1 MTNILVVNSSALGPH
16 SVSKSL
22 VDATVEKLKASHP
35 DATVTTRDVGSNP
48 IPHFTADN
56 VVPEP
61 ETETQKAA
69 RQLSDELI
77 GEVQNADILVI
88 GAPMYNFGIPSTL
101 KSWFDH
107 LLRAGV
113 TFRYTEAGPEG
124 LLKGKRAIVIL
135 SRGGLYSEG
144 PLQALDAQEPHLRAL
159 LGFVGITDVTYVRAE
174 KLAISPEDRETAIAN
189 AQTEVEAVAV
199 KVSAAA

>member
-16 SVSKSL
+16 SVSKAL
-22 VDATVEKLKASHP
+22 VDSTVEKLKVSSP
-35 DATVTTRDVGSNP
+35 DAKIVVRDVGASP
-48 IPHFTADN
+48 IPHMTADN

-61 ETETQKAA
+61 ETEGQKAA
-69 RQLSDELI
+69 RKLSDDVI
-77 GEVQNADILVI
+77 GEVQDADIIVI

-101 KSWFDH
+101 KAWFDH

-124 LLKGKRAIVIL
+124 LLKGKRAIVVL

-144 PLQALDAQEPHLRAL
+144 PLQVLDAQEPHLNAL

-174 KLAISPEDRETAIAN
+174 KLAFSPEDREASIAN
-189 AQTEVEAVAV
+189 AQTEVHAVAS
-199 KVSAAA
+199 KVAAA

>member
-16 SVSKSL
+16 SVSKAL
-22 VDATVEKLKASHP
+22 VDTTVEKLKASNP
-35 DATVTTRDVGSNP
+35 DAKIVTRDVGASP
-48 IPHFTADN
+48 IPHLTADN

-61 ETETQKAA
+61 ETDGQKAA
-69 RQLSDELI
+69 RKLSDELI
-77 GEVQNADILVI
+77 GEVQDADIIVI

-101 KSWFDH
+101 KAWFDH

-124 LLKGKRAIVIL
+124 LLKGKRAIVVL

-144 PLQALDAQEPHLRAL
+144 PLQVLDAQEPHLSAL

-174 KLAISPEDRETAIAN
+174 KLAFSPEDREASIAN
-189 AQTEVEAVAV
+189 AQNEVHAVAS
-199 KVSAAA
+199 KVAAA